1 MNIKKYILL
10 ITLFLSPLFSDELK
24 QISLQLQW
32 KYQFQFAGFIMA
44 KEKGFYKEE
53 GLDVNI
59 KEWKD
64 GIDMVNETVLEK
76 SEYAIAR
83 PTSLIDISK
92 GAKIYFLAAIYQS
105 SPLVILADKKSGIKT
120 LEDFKNKRL
129 MSTGDLNS
137 DASLLS
143 MMFSQGVNR
152 NNITMQKPSFNVKDL
167 LNNKTDLLASY
178 ISNEPFVLKELGGE
192 PIIFNPKDYGFDF
205 YNDILITSKNYLNK
219 NPKEVENFTYA
230 SLKGWEYAFSNIEET
245 VDIILKKYNT
255 QNKSRNA
262 LLYEATELK
271 KLAYNQTNKIGVLD
285 KRKIERIYD
294 VYKLLGLA
302 KGNINFD
309 KIIYNFSPLNLSI
322 EEKNYLK
329 NKKSVTMCIDPNWMP
344 FEKFEDNKHI
354 GLSAQYFKIF
364 SEKLNI
370 KFKVIPTNTWEESLS
385 FAKNRVCDILSLAAQ
400 TPSRKKW
407 FNFTTPYLKL
417 PLVIVTKLNVPFI
430 NDISTLKNKKLG
442 IPKGYAFAEIMRDKY
457 PYLNIVDVKDIDDGL
472 KKVNNGELFGY
483 LGTIATIEYTFQN
496 KYFDELKIAAK
507 IDEVSEHG
515 VAVRKDDFLLL
526 SVLNKTIESLNA
538 EQKQNI
544 LNKWISITY
553 KKQTDYSLIFGILI
567 ISSILIIF
575 FLYKQ
580 FFLKKSIKEFHEL
593 IDATMEGLIISKN
606 SICVD
611 VNQSALD
618 ILGFDSKKDM
628 IGKHI
633 LEFVSSESKNN
644 VAKYLKIDISTPYE
658 AIIKREDGSKFFALV
673 KGYTIKNKKLR
684 ISSFIDISQ
693 LKNQEKMLIE
703 QSKMAALGEML
714 SNIAHQWRQPLAAIS
729 ASSTGMILQKEHNIL
744 SDESFFSSCTAI
756 NNYAQYLSKTIDDFK
771 NYAKGDTQSKEFN
784 LKNETEKFLILVDSI
799 IKQHNIK
806 VDLISDEEILINGFQ
821 NELIQCFINLFYN
834 SKDVFIHK
842 NQEKKYI
849 QIIQKADK
857 NFVTIIFRDNG
868 GGILEE
874 ALKKIFEPYFT
885 TKHKSQGTGL
895 GLHMTYN
902 LIVNS
907 MKGTISARNVN
918 FPYEKEIF
926 QGAEFT
932 IILPLNH

>member
-64 GIDMVNETVLEK
+64 GIDMVNETVFEK

-167 LNNKTDLLASY
+167 LNNKTDLLAAY

-400 TPSRKKW
+400 TPSREKW

-544 LNKWISITY
+544 LNKWVSITY
-553 KKQTDYSLIFGILI
+553 KKQTDYSLILGILI

-644 VAKYLKIDISTPYE
+644 VAKYLKIDISSPYE

>member
-1 MNIKKYILL
+1 
-10 ITLFLSPLFSDELK
+10 
-24 QISLQLQW
+24 
-32 KYQFQFAGFIMA
+32 MA

-92 GAKIYFLAAIYQS
+92 GSKIYFLAAIYQS

-167 LNNKTDLLASY
+167 LNNKTDLLAAY

-400 TPSRKKW
+400 TPSREKW

-544 LNKWISITY
+544 LNKWVSITY

-644 VAKYLKIDISTPYE
+644 VAKYLKIDISSPYE

>member
-1 MNIKKYILL
+1 
-10 ITLFLSPLFSDELK
+10 
-24 QISLQLQW
+24 
-32 KYQFQFAGFIMA
+32 
-44 KEKGFYKEE
+44 
-53 GLDVNI
+53 
-59 KEWKD
+59 
-64 GIDMVNETVLEK
+64 
-76 SEYAIAR
+76 
-83 PTSLIDISK
+83 
-92 GAKIYFLAAIYQS
+92 
-105 SPLVILADKKSGIKT
+105 
-120 LEDFKNKRL
+120 
-129 MSTGDLNS
+129 
-137 DASLLS
+137 
-143 MMFSQGVNR
+143 
-152 NNITMQKPSFNVKDL
+152 
-167 LNNKTDLLASY
+167 
-178 ISNEPFVLKELGGE
+178 
-192 PIIFNPKDYGFDF
+192 
-205 YNDILITSKNYLNK
+205 
-219 NPKEVENFTYA
+219 
-230 SLKGWEYAFSNIEET
+230 
-245 VDIILKKYNT
+245 
-255 QNKSRNA
+255 
-262 LLYEATELK
+262 
-271 KLAYNQTNKIGVLD
+271 
-285 KRKIERIYD
+285 
-294 VYKLLGLA
+294 
-302 KGNINFD
+302 
-309 KIIYNFSPLNLSI
+309 
-322 EEKNYLK
+322 
-329 NKKSVTMCIDPNWMP
+329 MCIDPNWMP

>member
-10 ITLFLSPLFSDELK
+10 ITLFFSPLFSDELK

-92 GAKIYFLAAIYQS
+92 GSKIYFLAAIYQS

-167 LNNKTDLLASY
+167 LNNKTDLLAAY

-400 TPSRKKW
+400 TPSREKW

-544 LNKWISITY
+544 LNKWVSITY

-644 VAKYLKIDISTPYE
+644 VAKYLKIDISSPYE